1 MKKVTSNTY
10 NVSPSNKESC
20 DELILENNTGHIDS
34 KNEMVHE
41 LFDVDL
47 NTYSDV
53 TSTYLISRPINQ
65 SRQLPMTNAAMGLML
80 QKGINLLNLTF
91 KIKN

>member
-1 MKKVTSNTY
+1 MSNTY
-10 NVSPSNKESC
+10 NVSPSNKESG
-20 DELILENNTGHIDS
+20 DELILENNTGHIDP
-34 KNEMVHE
+34 KNEVVHE

-65 SRQLPMTNAAMGLML
+65 SRQLTMTNAAMGQILS
-80 QKGINLLNLTF
+80 KGINLLNLTF

>member
-10 NVSPSNKESC
+10 NVSPSNKESG
-20 DELILENNTGHIDS
+20 DELILENNIGHIDS

-41 LFDVDL
+41 LFDVNL

-65 SRQLPMTNAAMGLML
+65 SRQLPMTNAAMGQML

>member
-10 NVSPSNKESC
+10 NVSPSNKESG

-41 LFDVDL
+41 LLDVDL

-65 SRQLPMTNAAMGLML
+65 SRQLPMTNAAMGQML